1 MVREKERTNVR
12 IILSRSKNIIIIP
25 LLTLLTVP
33 LTIDA
38 SGKETGFTNG
48 KAAESG
54 ERNISLSQKTL
65 SSETINNE
73 TILGNDGEEKK
84 EGGGGWIQAAGIPP
98 NFEIDSSF
106 HGVGRELPSQIESHQ
121 AVTRRVAASN
131 RLYRERPI
139 AGGAAR
145 LPRLSLSPFPLFVR
159 HPPQLPRLFVS
170 VTWRR
175 PICLHESI
183 ESLPRCFDLSSSYQP
198 IPRPLIISPYTFDQR
213 SSCSIDQRCS
223 LVSKLR
229 FKVKSNSN

>member
-1 MVREKERTNVR
+1 M
-12 IILSRSKNIIIIP
+12 
-25 LLTLLTVP
+25 
-33 LTIDA
+33 
-38 SGKETGFTNG
+38 
-48 KAAESG
+48 
-54 ERNISLSQKTL
+54 
-65 SSETINNE
+65 
-73 TILGNDGEEKK
+73 
-84 EGGGGWIQAAGIPP
+84 
-98 NFEIDSSF
+98 DSSSGYPAQF
-106 HGVGRELPSQIESHQ
+106 RNSNSRRRPVNSPSQIESHQ

-131 RLYRERPI
+131 RLYREPARPI

-213 SSCSIDQRCS
+213 SFCVFDHLAALLPCFQ
-223 LVSKLR
+223 VAK
-229 FKVKSNSN
+229 FKVKSYSIELGSMYMECFNISGIKIKVYRIFSFISDILALLSQNFNFVDSIER